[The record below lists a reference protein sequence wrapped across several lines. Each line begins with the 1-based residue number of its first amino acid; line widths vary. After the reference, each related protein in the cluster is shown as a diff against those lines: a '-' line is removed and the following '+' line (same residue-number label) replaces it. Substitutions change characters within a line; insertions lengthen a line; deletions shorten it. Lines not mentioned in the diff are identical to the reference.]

1 VCFLIL
7 IEILHEY
14 AIYLFI
20 EFINPLYD
28 YGDEIPYHDH
38 VFVGDDGYDH
48 SHSIIYDYDHD
59 CDHYHGCDHDH
70 DHVRDHGYIDVHVF
84 HFVFNFLSS
93 FFIIFPF

>member
-1 VCFLIL
+1 MYFLIL

-28 YGDEIPYHDH
+28 YDDEIPYHDH

-48 SHSIIYDYDHD
+48 SHSIIYDCDHD
-59 CDHYHGCDHDH
+59 CDHGCDHDH